1 MAVSSFDIRMNNTPE
16 PFRSAQVE
24 VADTAEAMWLAMEQ
38 WGLKDPALLL
48 GLTRLALQRA
58 AEKET

>member
-1 MAVSSFDIRMNNTPE
+1 MALSSFDVRVQNTLE
-16 PFRSAQVE
+16 PFKSAQVE

-48 GLTRLALQRA
+48 GLTRLALERA
-58 AEKET
+58 AEREA

>member
-1 MAVSSFDIRMNNTPE
+1 MTLSSFDIRIQNTPE
-16 PFRSAQVE
+16 PFKSAQVE

-48 GLTRLALQRA
+48 GLTRLAMERA
-58 AEKET
+58 AREIA

>member
-1 MAVSSFDIRMNNTPE
+1 MALSSFDIRIQNTPE
-16 PFRSAQVE
+16 PFKSAQVE

-48 GLTRLALQRA
+48 GLTRLAMERA
-58 AEKET
+58 TRKRA